1 MFNKNILAI
10 IIAFVIIY
18 STAYSQSAFTTMK
31 NPDEFKLKLKE
42 ATNTTNTI
50 ESDFTQNKNLSILAK
65 PIISKGKFCYKKEKQ
80 VRWEYTEP
88 YLYLIIIKDT
98 KLFIKDKNNQKQ
110 YDTQSNKMFQELNNF
125 LIGCINGEILN
136 NTKDFDLDFKENEL
150 LYYVVLI
157 PKAQKMKQ
165 MLNEIHIC
173 FDKKDFSVTKL
184 KMVEQ
189 GGDYTIIEFLNKK
202 LNVNIPD
209 EKFNFN

>member
-1 MFNKNILAI
+1 MI
-10 IIAFVIIY
+10 IKYIISVIFVIVY
-18 STAYSQSAFTTMK
+18 YTAFSQSDFNTIK

-42 ATNTTNTI
+42 ATKTTNSV

-65 PIISKGKFCYKKEKQ
+65 PIISKGKFWYKKEKK

-88 YLYLIIIKDT
+88 YLYLIVIKES

-110 YDTQSNKMFQELNNF
+110 YDTQSNKMFQQLNDF

-136 NTKDFDLDFKENEL
+136 NTTDFEIGFKENES
-150 LYYVVLI
+150 LYFVTLI
-157 PKAQKMKQ
+157 PKAQQMKK
-165 MLNEIHIC
+165 MLNEIHIY
-173 FDKKDFSVTKL
+173 FDKKDLSVSKL

-189 GGDYTIIEFLNKK
+189 GGDFTIIEFFNKK
-202 LNVNIPD
+202 LNVNISD

>member
-1 MFNKNILAI
+1 MNIKNIFILF
-10 IIAFVIIY
+10 FVIA
-18 STAYSQSAFTTMK
+18 SNTAHSQSTFTQMK
-31 NPDEFKLKLKE
+31 NYDEFKLKLKE
-42 ATNTTNTI
+42 ATKTTNSV

-65 PIISKGKFCYKKEKQ
+65 PIISKGKFWYKKEKQ

-88 YLYLIIIKDT
+88 YLYLIVIKDS

-110 YDTQSNKMFQELNNF
+110 YDTQSNKMFQQLNDF

-136 NTKDFDLDFKENEL
+136 NTKDFDLTFKENEL

-157 PKAQKMKQ
+157 PKVQKMKQ
-165 MLNEIHIC
+165 MLSEINIY
-173 FDKKDFSVTKL
+173 FDKKDYSVSKL

-189 GGDYTIIEFLNKK
+189 GGDYTVIEFFNKK
-202 LNVNIPD
+202 LNANISD